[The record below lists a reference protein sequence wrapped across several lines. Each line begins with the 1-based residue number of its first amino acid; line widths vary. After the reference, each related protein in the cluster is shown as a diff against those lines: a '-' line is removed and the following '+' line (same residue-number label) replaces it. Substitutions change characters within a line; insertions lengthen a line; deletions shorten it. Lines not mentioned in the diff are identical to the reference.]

1 MPPLAMK
8 KGYLSDKRQVSFVI
22 FSFTT
27 VFQICELSYKRKAD
41 WAVCF
46 QEERYEG
53 IFQTAVPCIGPL
65 KTYAVRLRHNTMI
78 GWNKPAMG

>member
-41 WAVCF
+41 WAGCI
-46 QEERYEG
+46 QEER
-53 IFQTAVPCIGPL
+53 
-65 KTYAVRLRHNTMI
+65 
-78 GWNKPAMG
+78 